1 MARAGR
7 IRDLER
13 RWEGGMEAGGARA
26 GESVRANEGRWRQ
39 RRGVPT
45 PLAPTPDALSR
56 VLRPRPTFSQP
67 NSQNRLLQEV
77 PRLLPEVMTFITHR
91 QRDVRTDR
99 EKKKISFLLSLCL
112 AVKLFLSAASLS
124 RFPSFLPTY
133 LLCANTVF
141 SSYEIKTEDSILE
154 VKCQQIT
161 KTKVNQHEM

>member
-99 EKKKISFLLSLCL
+99 EKKSHFFYLFVWLSNCFCRPPPFLASPPFYLHIFFVLT
-112 AVKLFLSAASLS
+112 LFL
-124 RFPSFLPTY
+124 
-133 LLCANTVF
+133 VHM
-141 SSYEIKTEDSILE
+141 K
-154 VKCQQIT
+154 
-161 KTKVNQHEM
+161 

>member
-13 RWEGGMEAGGARA
+13 RWEGGTEAGGARA

-45 PLAPTPDALSR
+45 SLAPTPDALSR

-99 EKKKISFLLSLCL
+99 EKKNLISSISLSGCQIVSVGRLPFSLPLLFTYISSLC
-112 AVKLFLSAASLS
+112 
-124 RFPSFLPTY
+124 
-133 LLCANTVF
+133 
-141 SSYEIKTEDSILE
+141 
-154 VKCQQIT
+154 
-161 KTKVNQHEM
+161 